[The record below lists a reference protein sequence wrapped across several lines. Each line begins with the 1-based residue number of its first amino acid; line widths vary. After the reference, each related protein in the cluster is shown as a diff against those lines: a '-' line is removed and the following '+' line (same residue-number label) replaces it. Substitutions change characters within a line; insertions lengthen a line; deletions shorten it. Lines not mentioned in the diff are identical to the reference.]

1 MYVNGQLV
9 NTEFHPAGN
18 TIVPLTAYSG
28 MRIRYSRVNAG
39 YFNGILDNVC
49 LYNHALSDQEVMD
62 IYIIAHEAF
71 NGKDAVSRQ

>member
-49 LYNHALSDQEVMD
+49 LYNRGPERPGGDGHLYNSP
-62 IYIIAHEAF
+62 
-71 NGKDAVSRQ
+71 